1 MKKCKNCKTKIGRL
15 VKICP
20 NCGKPQL
27 GPWKWVLI
35 AVVIALGITVYSTK
49 KLSAPNKDTLYPTY
63 QVETLFEDLY
73 LESSGKT
80 YQNNFVKLIGQV
92 VSVDPEQ
99 DSFSI
104 GAIEKDKFNFEIVLC
119 ETNKDISNLKA
130 GDIVSVKAKITKA
143 GTLWGYNA
151 NVYEIII
158 M

>member
-1 MKKCKNCKTKIGRL
+1 MKKCKKCKTKMGRL

-20 NCGKPQL
+20 SCGKPRH

-35 AVVIALGITVYSTK
+35 IVIIVLGIIVYSTK
-49 KLSAPNKDTLYPTY
+49 KLSVPNKDTLYPTY

-73 LESSGKT
+73 LEPSGKT
-80 YQNNFVKLIGQV
+80 YQDNFVKLIGQV
-92 VSVDPEQ
+92 VSVDLEE

-119 ETNKDISNLKA
+119 ETNEDISNLKA
-130 GDIVSVKAKITKA
+130 GDIVSVKAKITKT